1 MRLLI
6 ASVLL
11 AASPLLHAL
20 ELTPYTAS
28 YHFNLDNKL
37 SGTATRILEKGK
49 GNQWQYRF
57 SATTPMATAVETSHF
72 QFNGK
77 TVSPLLYQR
86 QHKVVFISK
95 ASEIRFNWKT
105 RQATTVRDDRKG
117 QYALRPGAVDPLSF
131 EVQMRRDLLDLGKLA
146 NSYLMADPK
155 KLREMKFAIAGE
167 EVIETPYG
175 KLNTVR
181 VKRLHDD
188 PERQTT
194 FWLAK
199 DMNLIPAK
207 VIQNDDGAMYVLE
220 LSAFSG
226 TVAQAPASR

>member
-11 AASPLLHAL
+11 AASQLLHAL

-37 SGTATRILEKGK
+37 SGTATRTLEKGK
-49 GNQWQYRF
+49 DNLWLYRF
-57 SATTPMATAVETSHF
+57 SATTPMATAVETSRF
-72 QFNGK
+72 LFNGK
-77 TVSPLLYQR
+77 TVSPTLYQR

-95 ASEIRFNWKT
+95 TAEVRFNWRT
-105 RQATTVRDDRKG
+105 RQAFTTRDDRKG
-117 QYALRPGAVDPLSF
+117 QYTLLPGAIDPLSF
-131 EVQMRRDLLDLGKLA
+131 EIQMRRDLADLGKLA
-146 NSYLMADPK
+146 KSYFMADPK
-155 KLREMKFAIAGE
+155 KLRELKFVMQGE
-167 EVIETPYG
+167 ETIDTPYG
-175 KLNTVR
+175 RLNTLR
-181 VKRLHDD
+181 ISRLHDD

-207 VIQNDDGAMYVLE
+207 VIQNDEGAMYVLE
-220 LSAFSG
+220 LSAFNG
-226 TVAQAPASR
+226 AVAQAPH